1 MKPAP
6 PSVIKHTPSST
17 DAARPHSATTTPAR
31 TDASAAAPSTHGRP
45 VLSTAP
51 KAPTGTTRGRK
62 PPATA
67 IPAGTRSTIETA
79 VRSARIRTARDRSS
93 WRGDGERQAGQL
105 LACTPAA
112 GIDGV
117 DPGEDRA
124 LDEAPRQHGRDQGDR
139 QPEERSECDERV
151 LVPQVQRVRSAAG
164 EAEDPRTGEGVV
176 QQPAD
181 HEGGAEPGRP

>member
-1 MKPAP
+1 AP
-6 PSVIKHTPSST
+6 TSVSRHTPSR
-17 DAARPHSATTTPAR
+17 AQALRPHSATTTPAR
-31 TDASAAAPSTHGRP
+31 PDASAAAPSTHGRP

-67 IPAGTRSTIETA
+67 IPAGTRTTIETA

-93 WRGDGERQAGQL
+93 WRGDGERQTGRL
-105 LACTPAA
+105 LACTAAA

-117 DPGEDRA
+117 DPGEDRP
-124 LDEAPRQHGRDQGDR
+124 LDEAARQHGRDQGGR
-139 QPEERSECDERV
+139 HPAARSECDERV

-164 EAEDPRTGEGVV
+164 EADDPGAGEGV
-176 QQPAD
+176 
-181 HEGGAEPGRP
+181 